1 MDPLRMDPGFHGS
14 LKTARPYTPLSD
26 AERFEAL
33 TAGLEAASLHHV
45 ARHVR
50 EQRAELSIPSHAMYT
65 QRLLAGRGDAFA
77 PIYVTSP
84 SMNGAR
90 RSTLNSVHAMPSS
103 ATSSVKKSPA
113 TYSSPNLLRQFA
125 EPTQAP
131 TRPATASREA
141 TAAAWRAPFDASAN
155 QRSYEHHRAAG
166 RGWPVA
172 PPKAPEGAEMLDVA
186 AEQAAAATAAA
197 AADMASSGGTYG
209 LMPPP
214 TSPPMPNAGQ
224 ALARST
230 PEQETTPPAAPA
242 LPKPAPSLGGRS
254 SRRAL
259 DMADAAHYYTSR
271 SHAAALLGAPPT
283 PPPPVQMSIARARAR
298 QANQSDI
305 FGHQTDGR
313 GHADL
318 LPGFSP
324 RR

>member
-1 MDPLRMDPGFHGS
+1 MDPGFHGS

-90 RSTLNSVHAMPSS
+90 RSTLNSVHAMPI

-141 TAAAWRAPFDASAN
+141 TAAAWRAPFDARAN
-155 QRSYEHHRAAG
+155 QRS
-166 RGWPVA
+166 
-172 PPKAPEGAEMLDVA
+172 
-186 AEQAAAATAAA
+186 
-197 AADMASSGGTYG
+197 
-209 LMPPP
+209 
-214 TSPPMPNAGQ
+214 
-224 ALARST
+224 
-230 PEQETTPPAAPA
+230 
-242 LPKPAPSLGGRS
+242 
-254 SRRAL
+254 
-259 DMADAAHYYTSR
+259 
-271 SHAAALLGAPPT
+271 
-283 PPPPVQMSIARARAR
+283 
-298 QANQSDI
+298 
-305 FGHQTDGR
+305 
-313 GHADL
+313 
-318 LPGFSP
+318 
-324 RR
+324 